1 MSPLLHAVL
10 PCARLRA
17 CLLLC
22 PERLSVALSL
32 SKGTGPLRQALVP
45 RFDKRRPE
53 LVEGLSAHT
62 KGAQI
67 IIDSL
72 PLQRDA
78 VNGMRTIVR
87 YTNTRQQSASEA
99 DLHHMRE
106 GRQAMSWNAMTY
118 EGKDTVLRVVRD
130 QADGFFKLAEVP
142 ETWTAKTAC
151 PEWEVRDLVGH
162 IVDTTETYFEGFDA
176 ARSDTEVEPAYGLPG
191 MAKRAEEQGKS
202 FRDLPQKEMVDK
214 LRTDFDKMMGI
225 FESLTPDDWTGLMVP
240 HFYMGPVP
248 AFFYPAFQLMDYG
261 VHSWDIREGTGREH
275 GLHSDVADLLVP
287 FMFGIWAGTM
297 REATDV
303 EPFNIGVRVLSG
315 PNAGDNRISVSSDGM
330 SYEQGE
336 VSDLPAVIEFD
347 PGSFVLTAFG
357 RFNGGTVRGD
367 KALADRFLGMFFR
380 I

>member
-1 MSPLLHAVL
+1 M
-10 PCARLRA
+10 R
-17 CLLLC
+17 
-22 PERLSVALSL
+22 
-32 SKGTGPLRQALVP
+32 TT
-45 RFDKRRPE
+45 
-53 LVEGLSAHT
+53 LSAPYCNPHDEEDG
-62 KGAQI
+62 KQ
-67 IIDSL
+67 
-72 PLQRDA
+72 
-78 VNGMRTIVR
+78 
-87 YTNTRQQSASEA
+87 
-99 DLHHMRE
+99 
-106 GRQAMSWNAMTY
+106 MSWNAMTY

-130 QADGFFKLAEVP
+130 QAEGFFKLAEVP
-142 ETWTAKTAC
+142 QNWTARTAC
-151 PEWEVRDLVGH
+151 PGWEVRDIVGH
-162 IVDTTETYFEGFDA
+162 IVDTTETYFQGFDA

-202 FRDLPQKEMVDK
+202 FRDLPQKEMVDR

-225 FESLTPDDWTGLMVP
+225 FESLTPDDWTGLMVS

-297 REATDV
+297 REAQDI
-303 EPFNIGVRVLSG
+303 ERFNIGVRILSG
-315 PNAGDNRISVSSDGM
+315 PNAGDNRISVSSEGM
-330 SYEQGE
+330 RYEQGDIG
-336 VSDLPAVIEFD
+336 DLPAVIEFD

-367 KALADRFLGMFFR
+367 KPVADRFLGMFFR